1 MDEINWSNEFYSD
14 MFSIHFDSRFSTVDL
29 ESLEIKEN
37 RKLCEVENTM
47 NQTSERVVR
56 NDCRNGL
63 YRWQTSPGSLLLQ
76 ASYLKRHSNRQKIK
90 SQTDV

>member
-14 MFSIHFDSRFSTVDL
+14 MFSIHVVSLFSTVEL
-29 ESLEIKEN
+29 ESLEMKEN
-37 RKLCEVENTM
+37 PKVCEVENTT
-47 NQTSERVVR
+47 NQTSEPVFR
-56 NDCRNGL
+56 NDYRNSF

-90 SQTDV
+90 TQTEV